1 VATALALPSTTGIF
15 LWWLPLERVRVRR
28 AALLWPQ
35 PSFYGAIAAWKLC
48 LVLFFP
54 SSPGRRRVNAGVLE
68 MRETLPD
75 ALARLSQIESIAVK
89 GKEIVAVRGGIYPV

>member
-54 SSPGRRRVNAGVLE
+54 GRRKVNAGVLE

-75 ALARLSQIESIAVK
+75 ALALLSQIESIAVK